1 MAHRVGET
9 AACLWGNS
17 GVPGIG
23 VQQGFNKVPPVG
35 QIQPTACSCMVRE
48 LKMILRF

>member
-17 GVPGIG
+17 GVPGVG
-23 VQQGFNKVPPVG
+23 VQQGFS
-35 QIQPTACSCMVRE
+35 QIQPTACACVAHE